1 MIKELRVEHLRPLP
15 EIECRQVICIDYLVG
30 PARPDLAQVSA
41 RIDAI
46 RARQAAR
53 ALHRREHPLCGCGD
67 CPPRGRR

>member
-1 MIKELRVEHLRPLP
+1 MIKELRAEHLRPLP
-15 EIECRQVICIDYLVG
+15 GIEYRVG

-53 ALHRREHPLCGCGD
+53 ALHRREHPICGCED